1 MALDKK
7 HVNVHGVYQILT
19 NSGLRSIT
27 KSFARFYILD
37 LLYREPQ
44 GLTSTM
50 IYCNYKE
57 TLSESNS
64 GDESARSRSNI
75 IDHLNELESEHI
87 IEKGVFKQYILTDKG
102 RKIYE
107 LSIKLA
113 EKLRQEG
120 IKQEKIIELKQEKS
134 IEKKPRAR
142 PR

>member
-1 MALDKK
+1 MDKK
-7 HVNVHGVYQILT
+7 QVNIHSIYQILT

-57 TLSESNS
+57 ALSESNS

-87 IEKGVFKQYILTDKG
+87 VEKGVFKQYMLTDKG

-107 LSIKLA
+107 ISMKLA
-113 EKLRQEG
+113 EKLRQESAKKSKHERN
-120 IKQEKIIELKQEKS
+120 IEKQEKNTG
-134 IEKKPRAR
+134 KKPAAY
-142 PR
+142 

>member
-1 MALDKK
+1 VALNKK
-7 HVNVHGVYQILT
+7 QVKKQVNIHHLYQILT
-19 NSGLRSIT
+19 NFGLRSII

-57 TLSESNS
+57 SLSENNS
-64 GDESARSRSNI
+64 GDESTRSRSNI

-87 IEKGVFKQYILTDKG
+87 IEKGVFKQYMLTDKG

-107 LSIKLA
+107 ISMKLA
-113 EKLRQEG
+113 EKLRQESMERP
-120 IKQEKIIELKQEKS
+120 KQGKT
-134 IEKKPRAR
+134 EKKP
-142 PR
+142 PLG